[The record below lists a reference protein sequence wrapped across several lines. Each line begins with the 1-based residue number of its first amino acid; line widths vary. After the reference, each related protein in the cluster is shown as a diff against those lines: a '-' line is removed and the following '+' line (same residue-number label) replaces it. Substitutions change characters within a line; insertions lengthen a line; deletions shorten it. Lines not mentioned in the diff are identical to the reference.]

1 MSFAEKYVSSVN
13 SSDLRDDDRHH
24 ATDALAA
31 SAIADETGA
40 GLGSLLCRVKYAD
53 GTVHKLFEAGTNN
66 LAALL
71 RIWTAV
77 VTEKGKAR
85 RWLPVPHTS
94 WDMDATY
101 KFYETVAATS
111 LAHWMDGRCEVCKGT
126 GIQVTQHACLSC
138 KGSKKAQIIA
148 GRLEGEKIADMISE
162 LEGLY
167 QAHGSRAAVMLR
179 RS

>member
-1 MSFAEKYVSSVN
+1 MSFAERYVSSVN

-31 SAIADETGA
+31 SAIADDTGGA

-71 RIWTAV
+71 RIWTAA
-77 VTEKGKAR
+77 VTEKAQAR
-85 RWLPVPHTS
+85 KWVPIPRTA
-94 WDMDATY
+94 WDMQAAHGLY
-101 KFYETVAATS
+101 KMVAETS
-111 LAHWMDGRCEVCKGT
+111 LAHWMDGRCVACKGT
-126 GIQVTQHACLSC
+126 GVQVTQHACPAC
-138 KGSKKAQIIA
+138 KGTKKAEI
-148 GRLEGEKIADMISE
+148 EGKRFEVDKVVDMITE

-167 QAHGSRAAVMLR
+167 QAHGGRAAAMLR
-179 RS
+179 N